1 LNQLAKTPNQSTEF
15 GRPIVTTSRRIGITF
30 DEEVRQTRIKHQ
42 DALAHAIERRTREYQ
57 EQGLADDQINAWFA
71 ANALG
76 GMVAFVSDQI
86 VSRDV
91 PVDIDFVVEQLT
103 RLWANAIRLNSE

>member
-1 LNQLAKTPNQSTEF
+1 
-15 GRPIVTTSRRIGITF
+15 
-30 DEEVRQTRIKHQ
+30 
-42 DALAHAIERRTREYQ
+42 
-57 EQGLADDQINAWFA
+57 LADGEINAWFA

-86 VSRDV
+86 VSRDA

-103 RLWANAIRLNSE
+103 RLWANAIGLKTGPQGKTETQPS